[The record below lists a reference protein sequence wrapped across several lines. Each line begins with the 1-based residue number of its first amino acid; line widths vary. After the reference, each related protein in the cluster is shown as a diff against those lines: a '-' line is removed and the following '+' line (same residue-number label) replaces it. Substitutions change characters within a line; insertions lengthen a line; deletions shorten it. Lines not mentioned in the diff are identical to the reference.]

1 MKSTLLQ
8 VVGMI
13 KKFAVSG
20 GDDKE
25 IQDEDMI
32 TTYLPR
38 SNKAFDVKK
47 ITNKC
52 DKHQSDI
59 NKMYLYS
66 KSPYEPKYK
75 CMLKVL

>member
-1 MKSTLLQ
+1 
-8 VVGMI
+8 
-13 KKFAVSG
+13 
-20 GDDKE
+20 
-25 IQDEDMI
+25 MI